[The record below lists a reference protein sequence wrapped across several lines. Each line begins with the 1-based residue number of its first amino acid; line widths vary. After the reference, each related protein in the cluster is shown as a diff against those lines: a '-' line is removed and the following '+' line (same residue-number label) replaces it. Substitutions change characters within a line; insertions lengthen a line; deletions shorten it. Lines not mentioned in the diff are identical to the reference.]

1 MFDNKL
7 ATTSPEKAAQV
18 ILDGVAKN
26 KARVLVGLDAKVV
39 DAMVRLTGSR
49 YQRGVLALAKRTL
62 PSTRGKN
69 S

>member
-1 MFDNKL
+1 
-7 ATTSPEKAAQV
+7 
-18 ILDGVAKN
+18 VAKN